1 MKRNY
6 SLDLMRIFLCLCVIT
21 LHSIGYFGI
30 ENNYVSSLLIILL
43 IQADGVFYML
53 SGYFNLEKDFNNSSD
68 IKMFYKNK
76 IIYILLPF
84 VGFLLVWAIWDYVHV
99 NNSFDILDCLNIFYE
114 QFVDTASDSHM
125 WFMYPLFGL
134 LLSSPF
140 LSKMLHNMDK
150 KELKVLLY
158 VALGWNAVSCYLC
171 YDLGYDFRFLA
182 WFLEGWLIYY
192 VAGYYYRHVASEEK
206 KSKWIILGLLGFVIT
221 CLGVLFLDHFEG
233 ATDIQPMFTLYCM
246 GCLAFFDRFIKINNE
261 KVQKVIVFL
270 SRNTF
275 LIYLYHMRAMEFV
288 LRKFAL
294 PTNNLANGLIVVF
307 GTFIIALIASVITN
321 LVMKPVQKFIDKH
334 WIIK

>member
-30 ENNYVSSLLIILL
+30 ENNYVSSLLIIFL

-53 SGYFNLEKDFNNSSD
+53 SGYFNLDKELKDSTD
-68 IKMFYKNK
+68 IKKYYKNK

-84 VGFLLVWAIWDYVHV
+84 VAFLFVWAVWDYVHT
-99 NNSFDILDCLNIFYE
+99 NETFNILDCLEGFYV
-114 QFVDTASDSHM
+114 QFVDTACDSHM

-140 LSKMLHNMDK
+140 LTKMLHNMSE
-150 KELKVLLY
+150 KELKILWY

-171 YDLGYDFRFLA
+171 YDLGYDFRFLG

-192 VAGYYYRHVASEEK
+192 IAGYYYRHVAANEK
-206 KSKWIILGLLGFVIT
+206 KTKWILLGLLGFVATSI
-221 CLGVLFLDHFEG
+221 GVLFIDHFEG
-233 ATDIQPMFTLYCM
+233 ATDIQPMFTIYCV
-246 GCLAFFDRFIKINNE
+246 GCLAFFDKFIKINNE
-261 KVQKVIVFL
+261 KVRKVIGFL

-275 LIYLYHMRAMEFV
+275 LIYLYHMRAMEYV

-294 PTNNLANGLIVVF
+294 PNNGFANGMIVVF
-307 GTFIIALIASVITN
+307 GTFAIALIASVVTN
-321 LVMKPVQKFIDKH
+321 FLLKPVQKFIDKK
-334 WIIK
+334 WVIK